1 MTPDPIFRKI
11 FDFGY
16 GSGKK
21 TQNPAGFDSTPPLQ
35 IRGHLC
41 FLYRIRSVGWR
52 YRYLGVTAAPGGH
65 LRQEDNLFSR
75 AGERRSRCLN
85 VSFFVALFFAP
96 LVVRGTDRKRSRII
110 SFLTVMTYSVTSRRT
125 SRFAAGWLTNWMSA
139 RVESANSKNDS
150 RPWPGPWRPLTAWWP
165 AGLILLEPT
174 SPAPRANAPWPPF
187 CPLPSTLAPAT
198 SRYASWFRW

>member
-52 YRYLGVTAAPGGH
+52 YRHLGVTAAPG
-65 LRQEDNLFSR
+65 
-75 AGERRSRCLN
+75 
-85 VSFFVALFFAP
+85 
-96 LVVRGTDRKRSRII
+96 
-110 SFLTVMTYSVTSRRT
+110 VTSDRRAIF
-125 SRFAAGWLTNWMSA
+125 SAAQVKDA
-139 RVESANSKNDS
+139 VDA
-150 RPWPGPWRPLTAWWP
+150 
-165 AGLILLEPT
+165 
-174 SPAPRANAPWPPF
+174 
-187 CPLPSTLAPAT
+187 
-198 SRYASWFRW
+198 